1 MKNYDLMIV
10 FKPNFDGEEVNAAIE
25 KLSSIAS
32 DFGGKVESVDKSGR
46 KKLAYEISGFRD
58 GFVANLIVAL
68 PEDKVAEYKRQL
80 RLTDSIIRTMFTI
93 QSDKV
98 SA

>member
-46 KKLAYEISGFRD
+46 KKLAYEIAGFRD
-58 GFVANLIVAL
+58 GFIANLIVSL

-80 RLTDSIIRTMFTI
+80 RLTDSIIRTMFTV
-93 QSDKV
+93 QADKV